1 VKNIHD
7 LEIHPV
13 HQNHMPTDEYMRA
26 IGWRRRQLPFE
37 FRRARIHSS
46 AQLHRKHPAHDKLA
60 LQFRRQAVPVSQS
73 PWQVIMMRRVPAT
86 HRIVVAVAIKMVPVV
101 ISIAVPVM
109 IPMELFPV
117 AVVVVP
123 VILGKA
129 LCAAQSKHGCDKQ
142 V

>member
-1 VKNIHD
+1 MKNIYD
-7 LEIHPV
+7 LETHAV

-26 IGWRRRQLPFE
+26 IGRGRRQLVFE

-73 PWQVIMMRRVPAT
+73 PWQVIVMRRIPAT
-86 HRIVVAVAIKMVPVV
+86 HRIVLAVAIKMVTVVIAIVIPVV
-101 ISIAVPVM
+101 I
-109 IPMELFPV
+109 PMEFIPV
-117 AVVVVP
+117 PIVLVP

-129 LCAAQSKHGCDKQ
+129 LCAAQNKHGCHKQ